1 MSPVDRAIRNESP
14 DRRCNSEAKQVK
26 DDLSISDRESESCK
40 VVEEANNISNISID
54 YRAASASYRF

>member
-1 MSPVDRAIRNESP
+1 MIRIDSP

-26 DDLSISDRESESCK
+26 DDLIASEIESESCK

-54 YRAASASYRF
+54 YRAASARYRF